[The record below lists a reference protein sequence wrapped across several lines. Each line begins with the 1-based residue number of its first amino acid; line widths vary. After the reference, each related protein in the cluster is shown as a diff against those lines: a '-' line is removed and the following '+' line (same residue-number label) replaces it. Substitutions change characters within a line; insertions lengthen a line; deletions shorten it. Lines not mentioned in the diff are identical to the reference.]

1 MVFPHGFSYKK
12 GHSHHTVDLQRL
24 NAQCYRETRHCQS
37 VTLSTGIPD
46 PSQHKKT
53 ILNAVDGFH
62 AIELYKASHKLR
74 TFITEWRRHHCC
86 HLPQRY
92 LAATDAYTRRYGDI
106 IKDVPNKDSCVDD
119 TLLYDRDIE
128 ATFNLTWVM

>member
-1 MVFPHGFSYKK
+1 MS
-12 GHSHHTVDLQRL
+12 L
-24 NAQCYRETRHCQS
+24 S

-46 PSQHKKT
+46 SSQHKKT

-74 TFITEWRRHHCC
+74 TFITEWRTYHCC

-106 IKDVPNKDSCVDD
+106 IKDVPNKVSCVDD
-119 TLLYDRDIE
+119 TLLHDRDIE
-128 ATFNLTWVM
+128 AAFNLTWVI

>member
-1 MVFPHGFSYKK
+1 MS
-12 GHSHHTVDLQRL
+12 L
-24 NAQCYRETRHCQS
+24 S

-46 PSQHKKT
+46 PSQPKKT

-62 AIELYKASHKLR
+62 AIELYKASHKLT
-74 TFITEWRRHHCC
+74 TFITEWRRYQCC

-106 IKDVPNKDSCVDD
+106 IKDVPNKVNCVYD
-119 TLLYDRDIE
+119 TLLYDHHIE
-128 ATFNLTWVM
+128 AAFNHTWVI